1 MNMSNETIKILRN
14 SGWYEGR
21 NIDTK
26 EIEENLEKLGFTIYP
41 EVKKFLSEFGNL
53 VIEDTINDET
63 HNTGVKFRSQGAFK
77 AEEKYAQE
85 NLVPVGFIDSDN
97 LVLFVS
103 ESGKVYCS
111 TGKLGDNAKEAWES
125 LIGGSGFKP
134 WGSF

>member
-1 MNMSNETIKILRN
+1 MSNETMMILRN
-14 SGWYEGR
+14 AGWYEGR

-26 EIEENLEKLGFTIYP
+26 EIEEHLEKLGFIIYP
-41 EVKKFLSEFGNL
+41 EVKKFLIEFGDL

-63 HNTGVKFRSQGAFK
+63 HKTGVKIKSSGAFK

-111 TGKLGDNAKEAWES
+111 TGKLGDNAKEAWEN
-125 LIGGSGFKP
+125 LIGGSGYKP
-134 WGSF
+134 WGRF